1 MRNRL
6 RLMLIT
12 LGLAAV
18 SLPILAHHPFSSE
31 FDANK
36 PVTLTGTV
44 TAVDWNAP
52 HVNISADVKNASG
65 QATNWKFE
73 GANPDTLTPNGWNS
87 ITVKKGDT
95 VTFHAYRAK
104 DGSNFASARSVTL
117 ANGRTMVISDAQEDG
132 GPAADTQTTSLPS
145 TASNVPLI
153 GLAGLLALLGAFTAR
168 RFARVS

>member
-1 MRNRL
+1 MRNKL
-6 RLMLIT
+6 RLMLIS
-12 LGLAAV
+12 LGLASV
-18 SLPILAHHPFSSE
+18 SLPVLAHHPFSSE

-44 TAVDWNAP
+44 TNVDWNTP
-52 HVNISADVKNASG
+52 HVNITADVKNAGG

-73 GANPDTLTPNGWNS
+73 GADPGSLSPKGWSSN
-87 ITVKKGDT
+87 TVKKGDT

-145 TASNVPLI
+145 TASSAPLVGLI
-153 GLAGLLALLGAFTAR
+153 GVIALFGALAAR
-168 RFARVS
+168 KFARVS